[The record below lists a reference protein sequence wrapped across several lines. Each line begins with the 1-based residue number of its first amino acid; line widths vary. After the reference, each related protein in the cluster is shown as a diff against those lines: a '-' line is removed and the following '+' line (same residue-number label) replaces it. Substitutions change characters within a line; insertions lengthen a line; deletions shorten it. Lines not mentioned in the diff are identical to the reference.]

1 MISPSKRPIDII
13 PPDTGCEYSPRCLK
27 CPLRYCRYDVMSKHT
42 RNAEIKQLFQQGM
55 PPSDIAT
62 LFNLKERTV
71 TRIAAA
77 I

>member
-1 MISPSKRPIDII
+1 
-13 PPDTGCEYSPRCLK
+13 
-27 CPLRYCRYDVMSKHT
+27 MSKHT